1 MNKVEMIGVLQEV
14 NEEELILKVGD
25 NGCFVWDLGFLDP
38 GQFHNKVGQF
48 LKITG
53 YVWNNF
59 AEYVLVIQNFEEVV

>member
-25 NGCFVWDLGFLDP
+25 NDYFVWDLGFLDP
-38 GQFHNKVGQF
+38 DQLHDKVGKF

-53 YVWNNF
+53 YIWNNF
-59 AEYVLVIQNFEEVV
+59 TEYVLVMQDFEEVA